1 VALAGAE
8 AANRRRGAAW
18 RAARAGL
25 RCGGAALRR
34 VRRSVPAAL
43 LAFGLLAVAWAV
55 EPVRGADGLV
65 AVPPAAQV
73 TDLAAALSAADRAAL
88 QAKLTA
94 FEAAHGT
101 QVVILVVPTTQ
112 PEPIEDYTHRVGEA
126 WKIGRK
132 GVGDGVLVVA
142 AIQDRRMRIDVARA
156 LEGAIPDV
164 IANRIVR
171 ERIAP
176 RFQQNDYAGGLSA
189 GLDALFA
196 QIEGEG
202 LPTPVGV
209 PQHKVNA
216 GEDVFSVLLPFVIGG
231 LVASVALRRILGVPG
246 ALVGGAGAGAVA
258 GWALSSVLLGGAAG
272 LGVFVLA
279 LIFGGGRGGGAVG
292 GGRGPVF
299 LPGGWGGG
307 RGGGGWGGGAGG
319 GGGGGWS
326 SGGGGD
332 FSGGG
337 SSGSW

>member
-1 VALAGAE
+1 MTEAARCRRGASVRMAGACHRLLAGA
-8 AANRRRGAAW
+8 RR
-18 RAARAGL
+18 L
-25 RCGGAALRR
+25 L
-34 VRRSVPAAL
+34 RRSVPGAL
-43 LAFGLLAVAWAV
+43 LAFGLLAGAWGAD
-55 EPVRGADGLV
+55 PARGTDGLV

-73 TDLAAALSAADRAAL
+73 TDLAGALSAADRAAL

-101 QVVILVVPTTQ
+101 QIVILVVPSTQ
-112 PEPIEDYTHRVGEA
+112 PEPIEDYAHRVGEA

-142 AIQDRRMRIDVARA
+142 AIQDRRMRIDVARS

-231 LVASVALRRILGVPG
+231 LLASVVLRRILGVPG

-307 RGGGGWGGGAGG
+307 RGGGG
-319 GGGGGWS
+319 GGGWS